1 MNKNLLIQIVEKVGW
16 TFAQAFLIALLGMSE
31 LDWTATEAAIAAGVT
46 AVVTLALASV
56 QGAAIPVGLP
66 FYSDLGLRIARSAA
80 AAFLSYLI
88 VEPGAV
94 LAGDTWQGAAAA
106 AGMAILVALK
116 GGAARFIGNPDTAA
130 TLPRGRDVIETTL
143 ASDHPGHP

>member
-1 MNKNLLIQIVEKVGW
+1 MTKNTLIQIVERVGW
-16 TFAQAFLIALLGMSE
+16 TFAQAFLVALLGMSE

-46 AVVTLALASV
+46 AVITLALASV
-56 QGAAIPVGLP
+56 QGAVIPVGLP
-66 FYSDLGLRIARSAA
+66 FYTDLGLRIARSSA

-116 GGAARFIGNPDTAA
+116 GGASRFIGNPNTAA
-130 TLPRGRDVIETTL
+130 TLPRGRDVIESTL

>member
-1 MNKNLLIQIVEKVGW
+1 MNKHMLIQIVEKVGW

-31 LDWTATEAAIAAGVT
+31 LDWTATEAALAAGVT

-56 QGAAIPVGLP
+56 QSAAIPVGLP

>member
-1 MNKNLLIQIVEKVGW
+1 MTKNTLIQIVERVGW
-16 TFAQAFLIALLGMSE
+16 TFAQAFLVALLGMSE

-46 AVVTLALASV
+46 AVITLALASV
-56 QGAAIPVGLP
+56 QGAVIPVGLP
-66 FYSDLGLRIARSAA
+66 FYTDLGLRIARSSA

-116 GGAARFIGNPDTAA
+116 GGAARFTGNPNTAA